1 MKRSILTAAKLATV
15 LAAPVLALS
24 ACKPPAQPTPDSTP
38 AVTEPAAT
46 PTPPAES
53 TPPSP
58 PALDSTPTQA
68 EIPSTFQPIQL
79 PEVVATV
86 NGQNITKEQLQEI
99 FNAALQGAGA
109 TVDSLSPQQ
118 QLQGYTQLLN
128 DLITDKLVA
137 EASTSEKV
145 SDAEVDAEIDKI
157 KSQFPNPSLFDEE
170 LKLSG
175 LTVEKMKENISTM
188 LQQQR
193 WMQTQV
199 KPSDITDAAVQS
211 FYDSNP
217 AEFEQPE
224 TVEASH
230 ILFLVEPDAPADTV
244 QAKQDAAS
252 KAAER
257 ASKGEDFNTL
267 AKELSEEPGADQS
280 GGELGYFSK
289 DRMVPEFANAAFSQ
303 QVGDI
308 GQPVRSEFGWH
319 VIKVT
324 DKKSAGPVPF
334 DDVKDQIRA
343 FLLSNEQREAVQK
356 ILQNL
361 KDSAKIETFL
371 PSQG

>member
-38 AVTEPAAT
+38 AGTEPTAT
-46 PTPPAES
+46 PSTPAES
-53 TPPSP
+53 AP
-58 PALDSTPTQA
+58 PAAPTLDSAPTQA
-68 EIPSTFQPIQL
+68 EIPSTLQPIQL

-109 TVDSLSPQQ
+109 SVDSLSPQQ

-137 EASTSEKV
+137 EASSSEKV
-145 SDAEVDAEIDKI
+145 SDADVDAEIDKI

-175 LTVEKMKENISTM
+175 LTMEKMKENISTM

-193 WMQTQV
+193 WMQSQI
-199 KPSDITDAAVQS
+199 KSPDITDAAVQS

-230 ILFLVEPDAPADTV
+230 ILFLVEPDATADTV
-244 QAKQDAAS
+244 KAKQDAAS

-267 AKELSEEPGADQS
+267 AKELSDEPGADQS

-324 DKKSAGPVPF
+324 DKKAAGAVPF

-343 FLLSNEQREAVQK
+343 FLLSTEQREAVQK

>member
-38 AVTEPAAT
+38 AGTEPTAT
-46 PTPPAES
+46 PSTPAES
-53 TPPSP
+53 AP
-58 PALDSTPTQA
+58 PAAPTLDSAPTQA
-68 EIPSTFQPIQL
+68 EIPSTLQPIQL

-109 TVDSLSPQQ
+109 SVDSLSPQQ

-137 EASTSEKV
+137 EASSSEKV
-145 SDAEVDAEIDKI
+145 SDADVDAEIDKI

-175 LTVEKMKENISTM
+175 LTMEKMKENISTM

-193 WMQTQV
+193 WMQSQIKSPDV
-199 KPSDITDAAVQS
+199 TDAAVQS

-230 ILFLVEPDAPADTV
+230 ILFLVEPDATADTV
-244 QAKQDAAS
+244 KAKQDAAS

-267 AKELSEEPGADQS
+267 AKELSDEPGADQS

-324 DKKSAGPVPF
+324 DKKAAGAVPF

-343 FLLSNEQREAVQK
+343 FLLSTEQREAVQK

>member
-38 AVTEPAAT
+38 AGTEPTAT
-46 PTPPAES
+46 PSTPAES
-53 TPPSP
+53 AP
-58 PALDSTPTQA
+58 PAAPTLDSAPTQA
-68 EIPSTFQPIQL
+68 EIPSTLQPIQL

-109 TVDSLSPQQ
+109 SVDSLSPQQ

-137 EASTSEKV
+137 EASSSEKV
-145 SDAEVDAEIDKI
+145 SDADVDAEIDKI

-175 LTVEKMKENISTM
+175 LTMEKMKENISTM

-193 WMQTQV
+193 WMQSQIKSPDV
-199 KPSDITDAAVQS
+199 TDAAVQS

-230 ILFLVEPDAPADTV
+230 ILFLVEPDATADTV
-244 QAKQDAAS
+244 KAKQDAAS

-324 DKKSAGPVPF
+324 DKKAAGAVPF

-343 FLLSNEQREAVQK
+343 FLLSTEQREAVQK